1 MMNGNPKAHQEYNGV
16 MSMHVDTEMMIDFK
30 ESGLGGGREKA
41 IYCFSARL
49 RTRSKILG
57 WS

>member
-30 ESGLGGGREKA
+30 ESGLGGVGRRPSTASLQDSELA
-41 IYCFSARL
+41 ARF
-49 RTRSKILG
+49 
-57 WS
+57 